1 MRFAD
6 VSCFVVLVALAAGL
20 VVAANQSAPP
30 VEHSPAPQTF
40 HGPLAHPLV
49 QELPDSL
56 VNGPAERS
64 AGPDGFPLVDH
75 SAGW

>member
-6 VSCFVVLVALAAGL
+6 ASCFVVLVALAAGL
-20 VVAANQSAPP
+20 VIAANRTEPSTAPAGDAQP
-30 VEHSPAPQTF
+30 
-40 HGPLAHPLV
+40 PLV

-56 VNGPAERS
+56 VNGPAERIRG
-64 AGPDGFPLVDH
+64 ADGYPLVDH

>member
-20 VVAANQSAPP
+20 VLAAAQQAPP
-30 VEHSPAPQTF
+30 DRLAPATPRAAP
-40 HGPLAHPLV
+40 HLV

-56 VNGPAERS
+56 VNGPAERI
-64 AGPDGFPLVDH
+64 DGADGHPLVDH

>member
-6 VSCFVVLVALAAGL
+6 ASCFVVLVALAAGL
-20 VVAANQSAPP
+20 VIAANQAEPIAPARDP
-30 VEHSPAPQTF
+30 HP
-40 HGPLAHPLV
+40 PLV

-56 VNGPAERS
+56 VNGPAERIPG
-64 AGPDGFPLVDH
+64 ADGFPLVDH

>member
-6 VSCFVVLVALAAGL
+6 ASCFVVLVALAAGL

-30 VEHSPAPQTF
+30 VEHSAGPRTF
-40 HGPLAHPLV
+40 HAPLV

-56 VNGPAERS
+56 VNGPAERT